1 LPEPSRDL
9 ANYFVTAHAPS
20 PGRRL
25 ANVVETKLPWLFL
38 IYALPSVIVLSVIMA
53 PFQVADELANIE
65 RADQI
70 SRGVMISPR
79 LGGTIDGSWVAIGA
93 LYQNMPFHPEVT
105 QTVALAREAG
115 AIRWSGPK
123 DHVNFQAT
131 AQYGPFLYLP
141 QAFGIVF
148 GRLAGLSLARTLV
161 AVRLINGFTACVV
174 GFLALS
180 ICKRGRA
187 LTFATLLL
195 PMTLSQF
202 SSASQDALLI
212 SLSILAVAMASRALT
227 RDRPASTGEFAVFA
241 FIVVA
246 TTLARP
252 PQFALAF
259 LAPAFLSRRDPA
271 LRSKGLIAAV
281 VVGIVIFWMRILSGL
296 TPPIPPE
303 LSLSGQFHRL
313 IADPFLLPAVMMN
326 YFTQHLVWLPETVI
340 GYLGWTDTPMPNWYY
355 LTAAGALV
363 MAMIAPNSRDRGS
376 ALWPGTLAL
385 LTFGALLSAVCAALY
400 ITWTPLGWAT
410 INGVQGRYLLP
421 VLPLLAWVVPEY
433 GPRLKR
439 MLAPTW
445 YPVLLFPL
453 ITIAVTPVI
462 IMERYYGGS
471 WPVMAES
478 LKALLLT

>member
-1 LPEPSRDL
+1 MLES
-9 ANYFVTAHAPS
+9 
-20 PGRRL
+20 GL

-38 IYALPSVIVLSVIMA
+38 IYALPSVIVLSIIMA

-70 SRGVMISPR
+70 SRGRMVSDI
-79 LGGTIDGSWVAIGA
+79 LGGTIDGSWTVIGT
-93 LYQNMPFHPEVT
+93 LYQSMPFHPEVK

-141 QAFGIVF
+141 QAIGVVF
-148 GRLAGLSLARTLV
+148 GRHAGLSLARTLLAARV
-161 AVRLINGFTACVV
+161 INGFAACVI

-212 SLSILAVAMASRALT
+212 SLSILAVAMASRALC
-227 RDRPASTGEFAVFA
+227 RNRPAGAAEFAVFA

-259 LAPAFLSRRDPA
+259 LAPAFLGRRDPDWG
-271 LRSKGLIAAV
+271 SKGLIAAV
-281 VVGIVIFWMRILSGL
+281 VVVAVICWMRILSDL
-296 TPPIPPE
+296 TPPVSPNY
-303 LSLSGQFHRL
+303 SLSGQTQRL
-313 IADPFLLPAVMMN
+313 LADPLILPAVMMN
-326 YFTQHLVWLPETVI
+326 YFANHAVWLSETVI
-340 GYLGWTDTPMPNWYY
+340 GYLGWTDTPMPTWYY
-355 LTAAGALV
+355 LTAIGALV
-363 MAMIAPNSRDRGS
+363 MATIAPNNHDHDHNRGPI
-376 ALWPGTLAL
+376 LWAGALAL
-385 LTFGALLSAVCAALY
+385 LTFGALLTAVSLALY
-400 ITWTPLGWAT
+400 ITWTPVGGVTILGM
-410 INGVQGRYLLP
+410 QGRYFLP

-433 GPRLKR
+433 GPRLDR

-445 YPVLLFPL
+445 YGVLLFPL
-453 ITIAVTPVI
+453 ISLAVTPVI
-462 IMERYYGGS
+462 IMERYYGS
-471 WPVMAES
+471 WLVMTQS
-478 LKALLLT
+478 LKALLFT

>member
-79 LGGTIDGSWVAIGA
+79 LGGTIDGSWIAIGA

-105 QTVALAREAG
+105 QTVALARQAG

-131 AQYGPFLYLP
+131 AQYGPFLSLP

-148 GRLAGLSLARTLV
+148 GRLAGLSLARTLL
-161 AVRLINGFTACVV
+161 AARLINGFAACVV

-187 LTFATLLL
+187 LIFVTLLL

-212 SLSILAVAMASRALT
+212 SLSILAVAIASRSEQSPSQTPSFVSAI
-227 RDRPASTGEFAVFA
+227 F
-241 FIVVA
+241 VA
-246 TTLARP
+246 TLVASSSLA
-252 PQFALAF
+252 
-259 LAPAFLSRRDPA
+259 
-271 LRSKGLIAAV
+271 
-281 VVGIVIFWMRILSGL
+281 IFG
-296 TPPIPPE
+296 
-303 LSLSGQFHRL
+303 
-313 IADPFLLPAVMMN
+313 
-326 YFTQHLVWLPETVI
+326 
-340 GYLGWTDTPMPNWYY
+340 
-355 LTAAGALV
+355 
-363 MAMIAPNSRDRGS
+363 
-376 ALWPGTLAL
+376 
-385 LTFGALLSAVCAALY
+385 
-400 ITWTPLGWAT
+400 
-410 INGVQGRYLLP
+410 
-421 VLPLLAWVVPEY
+421 
-433 GPRLKR
+433 
-439 MLAPTW
+439 
-445 YPVLLFPL
+445 
-453 ITIAVTPVI
+453 
-462 IMERYYGGS
+462 
-471 WPVMAES
+471 
-478 LKALLLT
+478 